1 MKLITLYLPE
11 PYLEALDKLV
21 NEKFYPNRAE
31 AIRIAVLDLIKDELW
46 TRKLTR
52 PTKRKNGK
60 RRRKR
65 GRRVAVNSKA

>member
-31 AIRIAVLDLIKDELW
+31 AIRTAVLDLIKDELW

-52 PTKRKNGK
+52 TTKRKNGK
-60 RRRKR
+60 RKRKR
-65 GRRVAVNSKA
+65 GRKIAINNKA